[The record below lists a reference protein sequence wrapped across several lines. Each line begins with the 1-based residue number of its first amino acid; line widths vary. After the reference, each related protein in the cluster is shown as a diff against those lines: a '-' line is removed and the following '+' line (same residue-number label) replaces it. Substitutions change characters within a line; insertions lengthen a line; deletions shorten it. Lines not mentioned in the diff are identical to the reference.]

1 LRPHAPGL
9 KKSLAEAAT
18 AYHSQMSPDALEYL
32 ARRGLGAEVAD
43 AFLLGHVSSPLDGHD
58 HMAGRLVIPHIGPA
72 GNVYDLRFR
81 CIAHE
86 DCKEAGCKSKYMGL
100 PGLQTRTFNTRA
112 IALAGDELHVTEGE
126 IDAMSLAAAGFQA
139 IGIPGVNALPKH
151 FPRMVAGFSSLTLWA
166 DGDDAGRGLAERVAR
181 VVPTVRILVMR
192 TGMDVNSIL
201 MEGGADALRKLN
213 AGESDFGP
221 EKIAAGV
228 AGDKYAGD
236 PPF

>member
-1 LRPHAPGL
+1 MQPLNPEL
-9 KKSLAEAAT
+9 KKSLAEAALVYQAQMT
-18 AYHSQMSPDALEYL
+18 ARGLEYL
-32 ARRGLGAEVAD
+32 ARRGLDEAVAAD
-43 AFLLGHVSSPLDGHD
+43 FRIGLVSSPLSSHD
-58 HMAGRLVIPHIGPA
+58 HMAGRLVIPHIGPK

-81 CIAHE
+81 CIEHE

-100 PGLQTRTFNTRA
+100 PGVQTRTFNTRA